1 MERIDFINPDRIA
14 WCCADRRMT
23 PDDLASELG
32 IAAATIEAVMRGEGG
47 MTFNQLSKIAG
58 YFGRGVLFFLE
69 PGPVN
74 GEVVH
79 SSAFRTLANQKPEL
93 SGKIRAL
100 IERVERQ
107 RDVYVSLREDLDE
120 AVLPVFR
127 PVDLPNDDPKDAA
140 RVVRVWLGLGDAND
154 FESYRHAV
162 EKRGILVFRSNG
174 YGGKWQ
180 IAKDSPILGF
190 SIFDPVCPV
199 IVVKKQPWEPQQCF
213 TLMHELGH
221 VLLHRESSI
230 DDETDMTSYEGQE
243 QEANAFAGHV
253 LVPDELLARI
263 ADGSRPRE
271 VAEFDNWLQPWRR
284 QWGVSGE
291 VILRRLLEAGRLT
304 RHQYA
309 AYRQW
314 RAEQRFDQEDGG
326 TRMYRHRE
334 PKHIFGDNYVR
345 AVLDSLTAK
354 NISLARAS
362 SYLDGLKIN
371 DLHMLERYYAGV

>member
-1 MERIDFINPDRIA
+1 MQGQGA
-14 WCCADRRMT
+14 
-23 PDDLASELG
+23 
-32 IAAATIEAVMRGEGG
+32 
-47 MTFNQLSKIAG
+47 MTFNQLSKVAA

-69 PGPVN
+69 PSPVN
-74 GEVVH
+74 EEVVH

-93 SGKIRAL
+93 SGKMKAL

-107 RDVYVSLREDLDE
+107 RDVYVSLREDLDD

-127 PVDLPNDDPKDAA
+127 PFEVPNNDPKEAA
-140 RVVRVWLGLGDAND
+140 RLVRAWLGLTDVNN
-154 FESYRHAV
+154 FESYRHVV

-190 SIFDPVCPV
+190 SIFDAVCPV

-221 VLLHRESSI
+221 LLLHRESSI
-230 DDETDMTSYEGQE
+230 DDEGDMTSYEGRE
-243 QEANAFAGHV
+243 QEANVFAGQL

-263 ADGSRPRE
+263 ADNTRPRE
-271 VAEFDNWLQPWRR
+271 AADFDNWLQPWRR
-284 QWGVSGE
+284 LWGVSGE
-291 VILRRLLEAGRLT
+291 VILRRLLDAGRLS
-304 RHQYA
+304 RRQYA

-314 RAEQRFDQEDGG
+314 RAEQHFEQEEGG

-334 PKHIFGDNYVR
+334 PRHIFGDYYVR
-345 AVLDSLTAK
+345 AVLDSLSAK

-371 DLHMLERYYAGV
+371 DLHMLERFYAGV